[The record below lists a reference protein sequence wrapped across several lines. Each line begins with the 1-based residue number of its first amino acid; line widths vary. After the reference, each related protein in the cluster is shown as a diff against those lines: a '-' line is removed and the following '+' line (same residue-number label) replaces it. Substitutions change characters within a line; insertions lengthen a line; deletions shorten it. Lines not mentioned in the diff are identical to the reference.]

1 MQSMKVKDDIKKQLL
16 MIMITRLKLMNF
28 TRKSMILKLQPKKR
42 MMLATSL
49 IVI

>member
-1 MQSMKVKDDIKKQLL
+1 MQSMKVKDDIKKHLL

-28 TRKSMILKLQPKKR
+28 TRKSMILKLLQKKQ